1 MKDDSYAKYGA
12 ATGLISV
19 VLMLVG
25 FLIVTPAPP
34 DLDAS
39 AEEFSQYFIEEQD
52 AIRAA
57 VLIVTLGL
65 FAFTWFLGSLSQTL
79 RVTAGNPRLPSI
91 AFAGGVL
98 GVAFLGI
105 TLTGIATAAFRP
117 DETSPEVTRAINDF
131 ALLVAGPA
139 SAGLAALFGA
149 TALVILRYRGGLA
162 EWLGW
167 LCAVTA
173 VSQLLTLGVIFTD
186 EGAFAADGALG
197 LIVPVLTFAV
207 TVGALSVSIMRL
219 PPEGRG
225 FMDRVSG
232 AVTGAASGA
241 AAGAAGKPPR

>member
-19 VLMLVG
+19 ILLIVG
-25 FLIVTPAPP
+25 FLIVTPSPP

-39 AEEFSQYFIEEQD
+39 AEEFSKYYIDEQD
-52 AIRAA
+52 AVRAG

-65 FAFTWFLGSLSQTL
+65 LAFTWFLGSLSQTL

-117 DETSPEVTRAINDF
+117 EETSPEVTRAINDF

-149 TALVILRYRGGLA
+149 TALVILRYRGGLD

-167 LCAVTA
+167 LCGVTA
-173 VSQLLTLGVIFTD
+173 VAQLLTLGVIFTD
-186 EGAFAADGALG
+186 SGAFAADGALG
-197 LIVPVLTFAV
+197 LIVPVLTFSV
-207 TVGALSVSIMRL
+207 TVAALSVSIMRL

-225 FMDRVSG
+225 FVDR
-232 AVTGAASGA
+232 VTGAAAGA
-241 AAGAAGKPPR
+241 VAGAQAGAAGKPPR